1 MDKSK
6 KRIDLSL
13 GQRIKILRK
22 QRSLTQEG
30 LAMQAGVSY
39 TTLTKIENEAIKNP
53 SFESIAAIAK
63 GLSISLDELIFAQ
76 EDCK

>member
-6 KRIDLSL
+6 NLKNKLSL
-13 GQRIKILRK
+13 GRCIKILRK

-30 LAMQAGVSY
+30 LAVQAGVSY

-63 GLSISLDELIFAQ
+63 GLSISLDELTQ
-76 EDCK
+76 KVSS

>member
-6 KRIDLSL
+6 NHNNMLSL
-13 GQRIKILRK
+13 GRCIKILRK

-30 LAMQAGVSY
+30 LAVQSGVSY

-53 SFESIAAIAK
+53 SFESIAAIAR
-63 GLSISLDELIFAQ
+63 GLSISLDELIQKVFS
-76 EDCK
+76 

>member
-6 KRIDLSL
+6 NKLSL
-13 GQRIKILRK
+13 GQCIKILRK

-30 LAMQAGVSY
+30 LAVQSGVSY

-63 GLSISLDELIFAQ
+63 GLSISLDELTQKASS
-76 EDCK
+76 